1 VNHLLTDRHFEGFS
15 YREFV
20 DARGGDSCGLR
31 LKRKR
36 LAIDLRFRN
45 EIPPVLCFV
54 LDYFVSLWIVD
65 HIVYLVLTRVG
76 SYRIIQR
83 ASMKGENAS
92 SSILESPEDMPE
104 K

>member
-1 VNHLLTDRHFEGFS
+1 MTERHFEGFS

-20 DARGGDSCGLR
+20 DARGGDSCGLW

-54 LDYFVSLWIVD
+54 LDYFVSLCLSNETWAIVVEPTVNCAA
-65 HIVYLVLTRVG
+65 HEFNHPG
-76 SYRIIQR
+76 SGKQ
-83 ASMKGENAS
+83 M
-92 SSILESPEDMPE
+92 
-104 K
+104 